1 MILVFQ
7 SSFSIDL
14 NSRKVEFYKSAQDM
28 MMICPILTKK
38 INQKNFIKKKRKKI
52 FSSKELIELKL
63 NKKVKLI
70 FYLDV
75 FPFQKQN
82 STSKTL
88 QLQL

>member
-63 NKKVKLI
+63 NPLNAGRILLRYNTQI
-70 FYLDV
+70 FH
-75 FPFQKQN
+75 
-82 STSKTL
+82 
-88 QLQL
+88 